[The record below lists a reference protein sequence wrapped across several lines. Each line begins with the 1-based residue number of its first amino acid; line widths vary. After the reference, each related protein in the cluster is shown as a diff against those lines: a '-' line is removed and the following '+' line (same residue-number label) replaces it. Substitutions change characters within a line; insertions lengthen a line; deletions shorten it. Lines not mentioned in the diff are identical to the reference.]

1 MDSFSGTATDTCSPG
16 KTYAIYLKLYFL
28 NYKIITNFAVGIMT
42 NINKYYIL
50 KIKANEKVILYD
62 AGRSDGDGL
71 HFKDADKAGG
81 GTCQESAGSVL
92 LSD

>member
-16 KTYAIYLKLYFL
+16 KTYAIYLELYFL

-50 KIKANEKVILYD
+50 KIKANEKVILYLQ
-62 AGRSDGDGL
+62 RRRQSRRRNL
-71 HFKDADKAGG
+71 PRKCWFCI
-81 GTCQESAGSVL
+81 TQ
-92 LSD
+92 